1 MSNAD
6 ARRFADL
13 VEPHL
18 DVLFRAAYRLTHDQA
33 DAEDLVQDT
42 CVRAFVRVAE
52 LRGSQPV
59 KAWLLRVL
67 HNLFVDGVRRQRRSP
82 LASSSSD
89 LAEGAEPIELCEW
102 PGPSPEESACTAQ
115 REEQLQRAWLK
126 LERGHRALLALRAE
140 GYTLA
145 EIADITGIAIDAL
158 NARLYRA
165 RHSLA
170 RHMKERHDQAPVT
183 RMEIAR

>member
-6 ARRFADL
+6 AQRFADL

-18 DVLFRAAYRLTHDQA
+18 GVLFRTAYRLTHNQA

-42 CVRAFVRVAE
+42 CIRAFVRVAE

-67 HNLFVDGVRRQRRSP
+67 HNLFVDGVRRERRSP
-82 LASSSSD
+82 SASSFSD
-89 LAEGAEPIELCEW
+89 LAERADSIESSAW

-115 REEQLQRAWLK
+115 VEEQLHRAWLK

-145 EIADITGIAIDAL
+145 EITDITGVAIDVL
-158 NARLYRA
+158 TARLYRA
-165 RHSLA
+165 RQSLA
-170 RHMKERHDQAPVT
+170 RHLKDRHEPAPVT